1 MWLLNLHTKV
11 QSSVDFTKC
20 CTILLA
26 SLLFGSHIKGQHAL
40 LSQGLRVPVMQF
52 LLMFV
57 ANLPR
62 ILNAV
67 DHSNAGLTK

>member
-1 MWLLNLHTKV
+1 VWLLNLHTKV
-11 QSSVDFTKC
+11 QSNADFTKC
-20 CTILLA
+20 SAILLA
-26 SLLFGSHIKGQHAL
+26 SLLSGSHIKGQRAL

-57 ANLPR
+57 ANLPH